1 MQDNLITPDSE
12 DPPSQTALTQRDVAG
27 QAIDN
32 IDVGSSASDPQKT
45 DDAGVMEDLEREI
58 LELIGKRV
66 ADDRI
71 LAPAISNSI
80 AVRLEG
86 ILKKG
91 LPKDEKEQLIKDHVP
106 PKNCVCFDPP
116 KLNEEIKVSLNETS
130 SKRDG
135 RLVEKQN
142 KITACL
148 ALLGST
154 IVDVIND
161 KKLNSDAQKLSTTQ
175 ASLLR
180 KLSEATRLLADLQ
193 RDETLTRRSLIIAT
207 INSSLKEAL
216 ESSKADEWLFGQ
228 KLGERLKA
236 AKTIEKSGKDLMEK
250 SRETKK
256 LQGSA
261 STSAFQVQDVGR
273 VPEQLSQSV
282 SVHQQKLGESEQSA
296 TQQLPVERPKSA
308 EKNLVITNVTKSAGR
323 LKYFLNSWKKITSDS
338 RILTWIQGYEIPFK
352 RIVFQYSI
360 PGQPSWSSKNK
371 SLISDQIQKLILKG
385 TICKCSPRV
394 DQFVSSIFLVPKSN
408 GTSRLILNLKK
419 LNDFIET
426 NHFKLEDFRLA
437 CKLVSPNWF
446 MGKLD
451 LKDAYYMVP
460 IKKNYRKYLRFFF
473 DGIFFEFNCLP
484 FGLNTAPY
492 VFTKIMKPV
501 VGHLRNQGF
510 LSIIYLDDLL
520 LIGNSY
526 SKCLENIKASMN
538 LLTSLGFIINEEKSY
553 KVPSQVCGF
562 LGFILNSQRMTLE
575 LPSEKRRKIHDQI
588 ITFKKLKNCKIK
600 DFAQLIGSLVSCC
613 PAIQYSWAHI
623 KSFERERYLALLK
636 SNDNYEASMALSQEL
651 QADFLW
657 WEKNVL
663 HKVSSI
669 SALKFTITIFSDAS
683 LTGWGVSCGNSR
695 AHGHWNVS
703 ERLQNINYLE
713 LLSAFFGL
721 QCLARDLR
729 N

>member
-1 MQDNLITPDSE
+1 MS
-12 DPPSQTALTQRDVAG
+12 
-27 QAIDN
+27 
-32 IDVGSSASDPQKT
+32 
-45 DDAGVMEDLEREI
+45 
-58 LELIGKRV
+58 
-66 ADDRI
+66 
-71 LAPAISNSI
+71 
-80 AVRLEG
+80 
-86 ILKKG
+86 
-91 LPKDEKEQLIKDHVP
+91 
-106 PKNCVCFDPP
+106 
-116 KLNEEIKVSLNETS
+116 
-130 SKRDG
+130 
-135 RLVEKQN
+135 
-142 KITACL
+142 
-148 ALLGST
+148 
-154 IVDVIND
+154 
-161 KKLNSDAQKLSTTQ
+161 
-175 ASLLR
+175 
-180 KLSEATRLLADLQ
+180 
-193 RDETLTRRSLIIAT
+193 
-207 INSSLKEAL
+207 
-216 ESSKADEWLFGQ
+216 
-228 KLGERLKA
+228 
-236 AKTIEKSGKDLMEK
+236 
-250 SRETKK
+250 
-256 LQGSA
+256 
-261 STSAFQVQDVGR
+261 
-273 VPEQLSQSV
+273 
-282 SVHQQKLGESEQSA
+282 
-296 TQQLPVERPKSA
+296 
-308 EKNLVITNVTKSAGR
+308 KSAGK
-323 LKYFLNSWKKITSDS
+323 LKYFLNNWKKITSDS
-338 RILTWIQGYEIPFK
+338 RILTWIQGYEIPFT
-352 RIVFQYSI
+352 RLVFQYSI

-419 LNDFIET
+419 LYDFIET

-657 WEKNVL
+657 WEKNGL

-669 SALKFTITIFSDAS
+669 SAHKFTITIFSDAS
-683 LTGWGVSCGNSR
+683 LTGWGLSCGNSR

-721 QCLARDLR
+721 QCFARDLR
-729 N
+729 NCSILLRIDNTTAISYINRMGGVRFKNLSKLSRSIWEWCEERDLYIFASYVSSKDNAEADFESRRLDIETEFELSHSAFIRVVMKFGNPEIDLFASRINAKCKNYVSWMRDPASSAVDAFTISWGNFFFYAFPPFIIIPRVLQKIKSQKAKGIFVVPYWPAQSWFPLFLSMLESDFIVFNPNRNLLFSPDRKPHPLWRKLTLVAGKLSGELS